1 MFPQTHQILSN
12 PVFSINTTLPAESRS
27 QRLWMCFHEQLH
39 KQKQR
44 AFRHLRCQKT
54 HFRHA
59 ANHRKTLYLSRFSGS
74 YPFFTFCIKATHSTW
89 VELMELMSLNFIIV
103 SVRRNMSMSFLV
115 IFEKLQLRKYIE
127 LLLSASKC
135 LSMQCY
141 LYCSRRITQ
150 YRHLCGQG
158 LSDAGRQKPPPVRT
172 V

>member
-1 MFPQTHQILSN
+1 MSSFLYTRGWFSCLN
-12 PVFSINTTLPAESRS
+12 PRVLFTLLFKQVIEINSFF
-27 QRLWMCFHEQLH
+27 CG
-39 KQKQR
+39 KI
-44 AFRHLRCQKT
+44 
-54 HFRHA
+54 
-59 ANHRKTLYLSRFSGS
+59 SRFINFYITPSLKPNIS
-74 YPFFTFCIKATHSTW
+74 TVPELPYLDIITTVSTW